1 MLRYYTSTV
10 HINVLRLSSRSAAGD
25 GVLWRRFHHRSGE
38 EHQRQHAEGG
48 LDRLHLQ
55 RDPQGQSRDSLTH
68 SHTPD
73 LTEHQKYFFTSFNS
87 YLRLRWLSTS
97 LTLEEISLSSVC
109 LQGLAHLHAHH
120 VIHRDIKGQNV
131 LLTENAEVKL
141 GMWHYFNMPSPVFST
156 QFFFSSLL
164 HCRRC

>member
-68 SHTPD
+68 SHQTWRCIRNI
-73 LTEHQKYFFTSFNS
+73 LFTSFNS

-97 LTLEEISLSSVC
+97 LTLEEIRLSSVC

-141 GMWHYFNMPSPVFST
+141 GTWHYFNMPSPVFSA
-156 QFFFSSLL
+156 QFFFSSLQ

>member
-1 MLRYYTSTV
+1 MEFCGAGSITDLVKNTKGNTLKEDWIAYISREILRV
-10 HINVLRLSSRSAAGD
+10 RAAT
-25 GVLWRRFHHRSGE
+25 H
-38 EHQRQHAEGG
+38 
-48 LDRLHLQ
+48 
-55 RDPQGQSRDSLTH
+55 SLTH

-87 YLRLRWLSTS
+87 YLRLRRLSTS
-97 LTLEEISLSSVC
+97 LTLEEIRLSSVC

-141 GMWHYFNMPSPVFST
+141 GTWN
-156 QFFFSSLL
+156 
-164 HCRRC
+164 